1 MSNLTPIATYNLALQ
16 PFQPVPAIEDD
27 FPISIRITLASLDPE
42 AADDKAEPSSL
53 RILKK
58 SNSLLSDDYFE
69 DDDDDEEEDDD
80 EDELDDEEEEEEKS
94 SKKSNG
100 KSPVR
105 KMKMKKMTMRKK
117 TMKTTMKM
125 KMTFL
130 NTLFVLYHQNIN
142 TNKLLI

>member
-69 DDDDDEEEDDD
+69 DDDDDEEDDE
-80 EDELDDEEEEEEKS
+80 EDELDDEEEEEAKEEKFS
-94 SKKSNG
+94 
-100 KSPVR
+100 
-105 KMKMKKMTMRKK
+105 
-117 TMKTTMKM
+117 
-125 KMTFL
+125 
-130 NTLFVLYHQNIN
+130 
-142 TNKLLI
+142 